1 VVEMNWETKVPAPGP
16 VADGE
21 AEHGRRAV
29 ELAVE
34 AAEVGAGED
43 SAPGLADEGCADEAR
58 GVVRRDAEED
68 ADDVVLGERRR
79 LWDEL
84 ILPDLVEDCKAST
97 REARRKENPGVTGLP
112 QLDLTGRV

>member
-1 VVEMNWETKVPAPGP
+1 
-16 VADGE
+16 
-21 AEHGRRAV
+21 V

-79 LWDEL
+79 RVAAVGWAHLARSGGRLEGVYWGMG
-84 ILPDLVEDCKAST
+84 INY
-97 REARRKENPGVTGLP
+97 EARRKENPGVTG
-112 QLDLTGRV
+112 RVSPRIEF